1 MCLKPRDSLSAET
14 GETPG
19 GKRLREGG
27 TRQCFGALLASCL
40 AMLNAGLAW
49 QERRDNSFVGTDVFQ
64 FSPANCGLCLK
75 GKMSMNSLFGRV

>member
-27 TRQCFGALLASCL
+27 TRQCFGALLASCPGY
-40 AMLNAGLAW
+40 AECWPGMAG
-49 QERRDNSFVGTDVFQ
+49 EEG
-64 FSPANCGLCLK
+64 
-75 GKMSMNSLFGRV
+75 